1 MVFKLKFKD
10 EYENRE
16 IPKDVYTI
24 KDLILD
30 LGLSSQT
37 IVSKQNGELVI
48 EDTVINHGD
57 KIELIQIIY
66 GG

>member
-1 MVFKLKFKD
+1 MMFKLKYKD
-10 EYENRE
+10 EFEDRE
-16 IPKDVYTI
+16 LPKDDYTI
-24 KDLILD
+24 KDLIAD
-30 LGLSSQT
+30 MGMSSQT